1 MLNLKRRSSYF
12 MLCRLEIVI
21 GCSCL
26 DCMEAYRA
34 LVHIIRFHL
43 VSTAEQI
50 DLMLTCTYSQT
61 PKIGF
66 LAGRRNIVGKA
77 SDELNSYVL
86 LITPIVIM
94 KTLSLLISP
103 VWENVAIYILL
114 LTFCLLGNYPC
125 FSAPADFFKT
135 STVSKISFWNN
146 IRVSNSLDPVGP
158 DLPKN
163 CLQRLSADTTRR
175 QRVKGSDCLL

>member
-1 MLNLKRRSSYF
+1 M
-12 MLCRLEIVI
+12 MCRLEIVI
-21 GCSCL
+21 GGSCL
-26 DCMEAYRA
+26 VCMEAYRA
-34 LVHIIRFHL
+34 VVHIIRFHL

-66 LAGRRNIVGKA
+66 LARGRNIFWKA

-86 LITPIVIM
+86 LIKPIVIM
-94 KTLSLLISP
+94 ETLLISLLISP
-103 VWENVAIYILL
+103 VWENLAIYILL

-125 FSAPADFFKT
+125 FSSPADFFKT

-158 DLPKN
+158 GLPQN
-163 CLQRLSADTTRR
+163 CLQRLSADTTSR